1 MVIAAETGSGKTY
14 AYLAPLLTRLLQ
26 LPQPLPCPAAAVL
39 CPNSVLADQVEAAA
53 NALVGDDGEPL
64 VRTVA
69 LTADMVRTLAEL
81 PYIISRTDGP
91 SPQSLRAA
99 VAAGIPIVVCTPARL
114 LEEVFDYSSGSWRT
128 HPCPLAATAL
138 RTVVVD
144 EADMLLSGGFAR
156 PLKQLVQLLDRAE
169 RAARSAEQQFT
180 SLKEDGVEAVN
191 ADAEAE
197 AALSAPPPPGRQ
209 FLFAA
214 ATVHSSGRCTPGET
228 LRAGFPDA
236 VWVEGPQ
243 LHRCLPHVTQ
253 AWARLPD
260 GCTPDQL
267 AEEVLAALGDPAA
280 GQAMVFANTTETV
293 LLLAAAMQARMPS
306 VRAFCADMTLAE
318 RRSTVDA
325 FRSGEARVLVCTD
338 AAARGLDVPA
348 VSHVVQANFALS
360 AVDFLHRVGRT
371 ARAGAPGRVT
381 SLFDGQAAALVAAV
395 RAAVDQGQRVE
406 DAFSRKRSFSKK
418 LKKYGES
425 RKGPVDL
432 AKAAEKRLGPP
443 GQRAPPI
450 FT

>member
-1 MVIAAETGSGKTY
+1 
-14 AYLAPLLTRLLQ
+14 
-26 LPQPLPCPAAAVL
+26 
-39 CPNSVLADQVEAAA
+39 
-53 NALVGDDGEPL
+53 
-64 VRTVA
+64 
-69 LTADMVRTLAEL
+69 
-81 PYIISRTDGP
+81 
-91 SPQSLRAA
+91 

-114 LEEVFDYSSGSWRT
+114 LEEVFDYSTGSWRT

-138 RTVVVD
+138 RTVVID

-169 RAARSAEQQFT
+169 RAARTAEQQFAT
-180 SLKEDGVEAVN
+180 PEEA

-197 AALSAPPPPGRQ
+197 AAPSAPPPPSRSSSSPSRQ
-209 FLFAA
+209 FIFAA

-293 LLLAAAMQARMPS
+293 LLLAAAMQARGMPS

-338 AAARGLDVPA
+338 AAARGLDVAA

-425 RKGPVDL
+425 RRGPVDL
-432 AKAAEKRLGPP
+432 ARAAEKRLGPP